1 MMEMYADEEAR
12 AGVLEPEGIVNIKYR
27 RDKQLETMARLDTIY
42 SDLRRKLNSGGLS
55 KEEASAIKLKMS
67 ERENLLLPVYTQISL
82 QFADLHDRAGRMMA
96 KGTIRQPLQWQHARR
111 FFYWRI
117 RRRLNEELFL
127 RKMSLADRGSTRAE
141 NLERLKSLI
150 ISEDNG
156 ESTVFAENDR
166 LVATWYEDNQ
176 KEVLAKIEGL
186 RQDGIASE
194 VESLLQKNG
203 KSALRGVAAAL
214 GKLSV
219 ADREEVFK
227 MLSAG
232 RQN

>member
-1 MMEMYADEEAR
+1 MYADEESR

-27 RDKQLETMARLDTIY
+27 RDKQLETMARLDHVY
-42 SDLRRKLNSGGLS
+42 SEYRHKLASGTLS
-55 KEEASAIKLKMS
+55 QEESSEIKVKMA
-67 ERENLLLPVYTQISL
+67 ERENLLMPVYTQVSL

-127 RKMSLADRGSTRAE
+127 KKMSLADRGSTREE

-150 ISEDNG
+150 IAEGG
-156 ESTVFAENDR
+156 ESTVFDDNDR
-166 LVATWYEDNQ
+166 LVATWYEDNK

-194 VESLLQKNG
+194 VEGLLQKNG

-214 GKLSV
+214 AKLSDG
-219 ADREEVFK
+219 DRSEVLK
-227 MLSAG
+227 MLAG
-232 RQN
+232 GK

>member
-1 MMEMYADEEAR
+1 MMEMYADEESR

-27 RDKQLETMARLDTIY
+27 RDKQLETMARLDSVY
-42 SDLRRKLNSGGLS
+42 SELRRNLASGGIS
-55 KEEASAIKLKMS
+55 KEEASAIKVKMS
-67 ERENLLLPVYTQISL
+67 ERENLLMPVYTQISL
-82 QFADLHDRAGRMMA
+82 QFADLHDRAGRMLA

-127 RKMSLADRGSTRAE
+127 RKMGLADRGSSRVE
-141 NLERLKSLI
+141 NLVRLKSLI
-150 ISEDNG
+150 VAEDG
-156 ESTVFAENDR
+156 ESTVFDENDR

-194 VESLLQKNG
+194 VEALLQKNG
-203 KSALRGVAAAL
+203 KSALRGVAAAV
-214 GKLSV
+214 GKLSK
-219 ADREEVFK
+219 AEKEEILK
-227 MLSAG
+227 MLGAK
-232 RQN
+232 